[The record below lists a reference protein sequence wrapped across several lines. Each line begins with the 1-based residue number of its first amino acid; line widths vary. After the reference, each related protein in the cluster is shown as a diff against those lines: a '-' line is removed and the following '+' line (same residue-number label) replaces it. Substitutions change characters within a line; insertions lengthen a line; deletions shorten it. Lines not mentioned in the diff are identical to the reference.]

1 MDDVL
6 PFPLL
11 ALVGQPEL
19 KTALILGL
27 INPQIGGVLISG
39 PYGVGKTTAVRGLL
53 DLMPMVERGWEDA
66 DGTPRSARE
75 PMRMVELPLNARL
88 EDVVGG
94 INERVAIEQQRVLL
108 NEGIL
113 ASAHRNLLYVD
124 EINLLDPT
132 VVEAILDAA
141 AQGRTLVRRGPMT
154 RLFPSQFVLVG
165 SMNPQEGDL
174 RPQILDRFGLRVWVA
189 PLDDPRARLEAYRRA
204 RDFRADPAAFRVAYA
219 AQTAALAEEV
229 EAAREI
235 LPHVE
240 TPPQLEELALSL
252 IQALRVPSQRAEHAL
267 LEAAR
272 ARAAADFR
280 DRVSQEDLRR
290 IAPMALRQRHSPQI
304 ETYAR
309 ALADERAS
317 IEQALGGLIAAAAP
331 PPPPPPPPPPEARP
345 GPPQQGREVRPG
357 GRRPVARSAR
367 LQEAGLPPP
376 ASQ

>member
-1 MDDVL
+1 MEEIL

-53 DLMPMVERGWEDA
+53 DIMPLVEQIWQDEQGQ
-66 DGTPRSARE
+66 SHQSRE
-75 PMRMVELPLNARL
+75 PMRLVELPLNARI

-108 NEGIL
+108 EEGVL
-113 ASAHRNLLYVD
+113 AHAHHNLLYVD
-124 EINLLDPT
+124 EINLLDPA

-141 AQGRTLVRRGPMT
+141 AQGRTLVRRGAMV

-165 SMNPQEGDL
+165 SMNPEEGAL

-189 PLDDPRARLEAYRRA
+189 PLEDPRLRLEAYRRA
-204 RDFRADPAAFRVAYA
+204 RAFRADPAAFRAGYA

-229 EAAREI
+229 EAARAI

-240 TPPQLEELALSL
+240 APPQLEELALAL
-252 IQALRVPSQRAEHAL
+252 IQALRVPSQRAEIAL
-267 LEAAR
+267 LEGAR

-280 DRVSQEDLRR
+280 DVVSAEDIRR
-290 IAPMALRQRHSPQI
+290 IAPLALRQRHSMH
-304 ETYAR
+304 
-309 ALADERAS
+309 
-317 IEQALGGLIAAAAP
+317 IEQHAQSLAEEQAAIDAAIAGLIAPPKP
-331 PPPPPPPPPPEARP
+331 PPQR
-345 GPPQQGREVRPG
+345 RKRSTVRQIEG
-357 GRRPVARSAR
+357 DR
-367 LQEAGLPPP
+367 
-376 ASQ
+376 

>member
-19 KTALILGL
+19 KMALILGL
-27 INPQIGGVLISG
+27 INPQIGGVLICG

-53 DLMPMVERGWEDA
+53 DLMPMVERSWEDTE
-66 DGTPRSARE
+66 GHSHSAHE
-75 PMRMVELPLNARL
+75 PMRLVELPLNARL

-94 INERVAIEQQRVLL
+94 LNQRVAIEQQRVLL
-108 NEGIL
+108 DEGIL
-113 ASAHRNLLYVD
+113 FHAHRNLLYVD
-124 EINLLDPT
+124 EINLLDPI

-165 SMNPQEGDL
+165 SMNPQEGEL

-189 PLDDPRARLEAYRRA
+189 PLEDPRGRLEAYRRS
-204 RDFRADPAAFRVAYA
+204 RDFRIDPSTFRTAYA
-219 AQTAALAEEV
+219 TQTAALAEEV

-240 TPPQLEELALSL
+240 TPPRLEELTMDLV
-252 IQALRVPSQRAEHAL
+252 QALKVPSQRAEHAL

-280 DRVSQEDLRR
+280 DLVNEEDIRR
-290 IAPMALRQRHSPQI
+290 IAPMALLQRHSLPLDAF
-304 ETYAR
+304 AR
-309 ALADERAS
+309 NYADERAS
-317 IEQALGGLIAAAAP
+317 IDAAVAALLLPSPAQP
-331 PPPPPPPPPPEARP
+331 PPR
-345 GPPQQGREVRPG
+345 RKRSTVRKIEG
-357 GRRPVARSAR
+357 EG
-367 LQEAGLPPP
+367 
-376 ASQ
+376 

>member
-1 MDDVL
+1 MMDDVL

-19 KTALILGL
+19 KMALILGL

-53 DLMPMVERGWEDA
+53 DLMPKVERAWEDA
-66 DGTPRSARE
+66 EGHAHTAHE
-75 PMRMVELPLNARL
+75 PMRLVELPLNARL

-94 INERVAIEQQRVLL
+94 INQRVAIEQQRVLL
-108 NEGIL
+108 EEGIL
-113 ASAHRNLLYVD
+113 FHAHRNVLYVD
-124 EINLLDPT
+124 EINLLDPV

-154 RLFPSQFVLVG
+154 RLFPSQFVLIG
-165 SMNPQEGDL
+165 SMNPQEGEL

-189 PLDDPRARLEAYRRA
+189 PLEDPRGRLDAYRRS
-204 RDFRADPAAFRVAYA
+204 RDFRADPSAFRTAYA

-240 TPPQLEELALSL
+240 TPPRLEELTMNLV
-252 IQALRVPSQRAEHAL
+252 QALQVPSQRAESAL

-280 DRVSQEDLRR
+280 NLVSEEDIRR
-290 IAPMALRQRHSPQI
+290 IAPMALRQRHSLQI
-304 ETYAR
+304 DAFARSYAE
-309 ALADERAS
+309 ERAS
-317 IEQALGGLIAAAAP
+317 IETALATLLAAP
-331 PPPPPPPPPPEARP
+331 TPPSP
-345 GPPQQGREVRPG
+345 
-357 GRRPVARSAR
+357 RRKPSTVHKI
-367 LQEAGLPPP
+367 EGEG
-376 ASQ
+376 